1 MNVVDS
7 AKNAL
12 LAVLEAEPGEKILI
26 IADQEK
32 EEVANAFSNA
42 ALEIGL
48 WARRIILEKPKEY
61 RKEVPVYLKEI
72 VLSSNVDIFMNLLR
86 GVAEE
91 VSFRIQLIKLETR
104 RKLRLAHCPGVTIDM
119 LKDGAL
125 SLTIDEYRKMQ
136 DLAQRLLLALSDVE
150 KVIVRNPHGTD
161 VEFSVKGRTFFTDVK
176 FDWKTMKWINIPVGE
191 VIVAPVENGMNG
203 VIVADLAAGGI
214 GKLKSPIKFIV
225 EEGSIRSIEC
235 EDREV
240 KNRVTNLLLNTDS
253 MSKTI
258 GEFAI
263 GLNKKARITDEFL
276 EAEKVDKTVHFAFG
290 NNEDFPGGKNTSRIH
305 IDFLLSKPDV
315 TIIYED
321 GREKD
326 IMRNGQ
332 LLL

>member
-1 MNVVDS
+1 MSVIDS

-48 WARRIILEKPKEY
+48 WVRRIILEKPKEY

-91 VSFRIQLIKLETR
+91 VSFRIRLIKLETR

-176 FDWKTMKWINIPVGE
+176 FDWKTMKWINIPRRE
-191 VIVAPVENGMNG
+191 LPYLIIMRIWNS
-203 VIVADLAAGGI
+203 
-214 GKLKSPIKFIV
+214 GK
-225 EEGSIRSIEC
+225 
-235 EDREV
+235 
-240 KNRVTNLLLNTDS
+240 KNICMIQV
-253 MSKTI
+253 
-258 GEFAI
+258 
-263 GLNKKARITDEFL
+263 
-276 EAEKVDKTVHFAFG
+276 
-290 NNEDFPGGKNTSRIH
+290 RIH
-305 IDFLLSKPDV
+305 ISHHRKIILNPAIKKMNRLLSRD
-315 TIIYED
+315 
-321 GREKD
+321 
-326 IMRNGQ
+326 
-332 LLL
+332 LLKKSISSGNTVRKRI